1 MTLKYFESICSA
13 CQLEADKTCVDTMR
27 VVTLLIVWNEKVPL
41 LRHSLIW
48 MVKATTHW
56 SDFTDWKF
64 VVISCYRFKSLITMY
79 FAFILEHFMWC
90 FSPPSNFIHCFMRW
104 YRWMAWRG
112 LPTTNSFTRHSVS
125 WAHLPNLLPCATAC
139 DPFKRKNFKMKT
151 WDPKG
156 SVWIV
161 YQDITQVS
169 QRAGSG
175 FKQRSS
181 LSHLCSWEDLPLP
194 SAALHRAFLLK
205 YLVFAKTNN
214 DQRKLIASTIIF
226 FWI

>member
-1 MTLKYFESICSA
+1 MK
-13 CQLEADKTCVDTMR
+13 
-27 VVTLLIVWNEKVPL
+27 
-41 LRHSLIW
+41 
-48 MVKATTHW
+48 
-56 SDFTDWKF
+56 
-64 VVISCYRFKSLITMY
+64 RFLYWGI
-79 FAFILEHFMWC
+79 
-90 FSPPSNFIHCFMRW
+90 RW
-104 YRWMAWRG
+104 YGSSKQRRIDQTSPIESLLLYHVIASNHWLRCILLSYWSILCGVFHHHPILYIVLCGGTGGWHDGDSQPQTVSLATVSAG
-112 LPTTNSFTRHSVS
+112 PTYLTYYLVPP
-125 WAHLPNLLPCATAC
+125 LATLS
-139 DPFKRKNFKMKT
+139 KTKKKVEMKT
-151 WDPKG
+151 WNLKG

-181 LSHLCSWEDLPLP
+181 LSHLWSWEDLPLP